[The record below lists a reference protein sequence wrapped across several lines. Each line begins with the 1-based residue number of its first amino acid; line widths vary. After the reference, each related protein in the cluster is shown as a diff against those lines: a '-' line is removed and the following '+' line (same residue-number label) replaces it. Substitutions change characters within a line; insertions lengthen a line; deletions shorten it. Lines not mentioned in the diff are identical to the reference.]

1 MKEILLVLWFA
12 RGFFKATPDPIEPH
26 GCDPEL
32 PRKDTLEAKRT
43 LWRCIMTELELIQ
56 LWNKLR
62 NQVIFSQLAPT
73 FLLIVTIALINDGL
87 ADSAL
92 EVRLATMGI
101 LLASGI
107 FGYLAQYS
115 TATEARAVLAEIRAL
130 KTKTKLSTQ
139 LVKFANWLDVIR
151 YVTPA
156 IFVGIYVFLG
166 IALLF

>member
-1 MKEILLVLWFA
+1 MN
-12 RGFFKATPDPIEPH
+12 
-26 GCDPEL
+26 EL
-32 PRKDTLEAKRT
+32 D
-43 LWRCIMTELELIQ
+43 LIQ

-62 NQVIFSQLAPT
+62 NQVIFSQFAPT

-87 ADSAL
+87 ADAAL

-115 TATEARAVLAEIRAL
+115 TATEARAVLTEIKTL
-130 KTKTKLSTQ
+130 KTKSKVSSQ
-139 LVKFANWLDVIR
+139 LMKFANWLDVIR
-151 YVTPA
+151 YVTPT
-156 IFVGIYVFLG
+156 IFVAIYVFLG

>member
-1 MKEILLVLWFA
+1 
-12 RGFFKATPDPIEPH
+12 
-26 GCDPEL
+26 
-32 PRKDTLEAKRT
+32 
-43 LWRCIMTELELIQ
+43 MTEAELIN

-62 NQVIFSQLAPT
+62 NQVIFSQLVPT

-87 ADSAL
+87 ANSAI

-115 TATEARAVLAEIRAL
+115 TATEARAVLAEIRTL
-130 KTKTKLSTQ
+130 KTKSKVSSQ
-139 LVKFANWLDVIR
+139 LLKFANWLDVIR
-151 YVTPA
+151 YVTPT
-156 IFVGIYVFLG
+156 IFVAIYVFLG

>member
-1 MKEILLVLWFA
+1 
-12 RGFFKATPDPIEPH
+12 
-26 GCDPEL
+26 
-32 PRKDTLEAKRT
+32 
-43 LWRCIMTELELIQ
+43 MTELDLIQ

-87 ADSAL
+87 ADAAL

-115 TATEARAVLAEIRAL
+115 TATEARALIAEMRTL
-130 KTKTKLSTQ
+130 KTKSKVSSQ
-139 LVKFANWLDVIR
+139 VIKFANWLDVIR
-151 YVTPA
+151 YVTPT
-156 IFVGIYVFLG
+156 IFVAIYVFLG

>member
-1 MKEILLVLWFA
+1 
-12 RGFFKATPDPIEPH
+12 
-26 GCDPEL
+26 
-32 PRKDTLEAKRT
+32 
-43 LWRCIMTELELIQ
+43 MTEAELIN

-92 EVRLATMGI
+92 EVRLATMGL

-115 TATEARAVLAEIRAL
+115 TATEARAVLAEIRTL
-130 KTKTKLSTQ
+130 KTKSKVSSQ
-139 LVKFANWLDVIR
+139 LIRFANWIDVIR
-151 YVTPA
+151 YVTPT
-156 IFVGIYVFLG
+156 IFIAIYVFLG

>member
-1 MKEILLVLWFA
+1 
-12 RGFFKATPDPIEPH
+12 
-26 GCDPEL
+26 
-32 PRKDTLEAKRT
+32 
-43 LWRCIMTELELIQ
+43 MTELEMIQ

-73 FLLIVTIALINDGL
+73 FLLIVTISLINDGL
-87 ADSAL
+87 TEAAL

-115 TATEARAVLAEIRAL
+115 TATEARALLAEIRTL
-130 KTKTKLSTQ
+130 KTKSKVSSQ
-139 LVKFANWLDVIR
+139 LIKFANWLDVIR
-151 YVTPA
+151 YVTPT

>member
-1 MKEILLVLWFA
+1 
-12 RGFFKATPDPIEPH
+12 
-26 GCDPEL
+26 
-32 PRKDTLEAKRT
+32 
-43 LWRCIMTELELIQ
+43 MTELDLIQ

-62 NQVIFSQLAPT
+62 NQMIFSQLAPT

-87 ADSAL
+87 ADAAL

-115 TATEARAVLAEIRAL
+115 TATEARALIAEMRTL
-130 KTKTKLSTQ
+130 KTKSKVSSQ
-139 LVKFANWLDVIR
+139 VIKFANWLDVIR
-151 YVTPA
+151 YVTPT
-156 IFVGIYVFLG
+156 IFVAIYVFLG

>member
-1 MKEILLVLWFA
+1 
-12 RGFFKATPDPIEPH
+12 
-26 GCDPEL
+26 
-32 PRKDTLEAKRT
+32 
-43 LWRCIMTELELIQ
+43 MTELDLIQ

-87 ADSAL
+87 AEAAL

-115 TATEARAVLAEIRAL
+115 TATEARALIAEIRTL
-130 KTKTKLSTQ
+130 KTKSKVSLQ
-139 LVKFANWLDVIR
+139 VIKFANWLDVIR
-151 YVTPA
+151 YVTPT
-156 IFVGIYVFLG
+156 IFVAIYVFLV

>member
-1 MKEILLVLWFA
+1 
-12 RGFFKATPDPIEPH
+12 
-26 GCDPEL
+26 
-32 PRKDTLEAKRT
+32 
-43 LWRCIMTELELIQ
+43 MTELDLIQ

-87 ADSAL
+87 ADAAL

-115 TATEARAVLAEIRAL
+115 TATEARALIAEIRTL
-130 KTKTKLSTQ
+130 KTKSKVSSQ
-139 LVKFANWLDVIR
+139 VIKFAKWLDVIR
-151 YVTPA
+151 YVTPT
-156 IFVGIYVFLG
+156 IFVAIYVFLG

>member
-1 MKEILLVLWFA
+1 
-12 RGFFKATPDPIEPH
+12 
-26 GCDPEL
+26 
-32 PRKDTLEAKRT
+32 
-43 LWRCIMTELELIQ
+43 MTELDLIQ

-87 ADSAL
+87 ANAAL

-115 TATEARAVLAEIRAL
+115 TATEARALIAEIRTL
-130 KTKTKLSTQ
+130 KTKSKVSSQ
-139 LVKFANWLDVIR
+139 VIKFANWLDVIR
-151 YVTPA
+151 YVTPT
-156 IFVGIYVFLG
+156 IFVAIYVFLG

>member
-1 MKEILLVLWFA
+1 MN
-12 RGFFKATPDPIEPH
+12 
-26 GCDPEL
+26 EL
-32 PRKDTLEAKRT
+32 D
-43 LWRCIMTELELIQ
+43 LIQ

-87 ADSAL
+87 ADAAL

-115 TATEARAVLAEIRAL
+115 TATEARAVLTEIKAL
-130 KTKTKLSTQ
+130 KTKSKVSSQ
-139 LVKFANWLDVIR
+139 LIKFANWLDVIR
-151 YVTPA
+151 YVTPT
-156 IFVGIYVFLG
+156 IFVAIYVFLG

>member
-1 MKEILLVLWFA
+1 MME
-12 RGFFKATPDPIEPH
+12 TP
-26 GCDPEL
+26 
-32 PRKDTLEAKRT
+32 A
-43 LWRCIMTELELIQ
+43 MTELELIQ

-87 ADSAL
+87 ANAAL

-101 LLASGI
+101 LLASGV

-115 TATEARAVLAEIRAL
+115 TATEARAVLAEIRTL
-130 KTKTKLSTQ
+130 KTKSKVSSQ
-139 LVKFANWLDVIR
+139 LIKFANWLDVIR
-151 YVTPA
+151 YVTPT
-156 IFVGIYVFLG
+156 IFVAIYVFLG

>member
-1 MKEILLVLWFA
+1 
-12 RGFFKATPDPIEPH
+12 
-26 GCDPEL
+26 
-32 PRKDTLEAKRT
+32 
-43 LWRCIMTELELIQ
+43 MTELELIQ

-73 FLLIVTIALINDGL
+73 FLLIVTIALLNDGL
-87 ADSAL
+87 SAQPL
-92 EVRLATMGI
+92 VVKLATLGI

-115 TATEARAVLAEIRAL
+115 AATEARALLSEIRTL
-130 KTKTKLSTQ
+130 KTKSKLSSQ
-139 LVKFANWLDVIR
+139 LLRFAKWLDVIR

-156 IFVGIYVFLG
+156 IFVAIYVFLC

>member
-1 MKEILLVLWFA
+1 
-12 RGFFKATPDPIEPH
+12 
-26 GCDPEL
+26 
-32 PRKDTLEAKRT
+32 
-43 LWRCIMTELELIQ
+43 MTELDLIQ

-73 FLLIVTIALINDGL
+73 LLLIVTIALINDGL
-87 ADSAL
+87 AEAAL

-115 TATEARAVLAEIRAL
+115 TATEARALIAEIRTL
-130 KTKTKLSTQ
+130 KTKSKVSLQ
-139 LVKFANWLDVIR
+139 VIKFANWLDVIR
-151 YVTPA
+151 YVTPT
-156 IFVGIYVFLG
+156 IFVAIYVFLG

>member
-1 MKEILLVLWFA
+1 
-12 RGFFKATPDPIEPH
+12 
-26 GCDPEL
+26 
-32 PRKDTLEAKRT
+32 
-43 LWRCIMTELELIQ
+43 MTELELIQ

-87 ADSAL
+87 ANAAL

-115 TATEARAVLAEIRAL
+115 TATEARALIAEIRTL
-130 KTKTKLSTQ
+130 KTKSKVSSQ
-139 LVKFANWLDVIR
+139 VIKFANWLDVIR
-151 YVTPA
+151 YVTPT
-156 IFVGIYVFLG
+156 IFVGIYVSLG

>member
-1 MKEILLVLWFA
+1 
-12 RGFFKATPDPIEPH
+12 
-26 GCDPEL
+26 
-32 PRKDTLEAKRT
+32 
-43 LWRCIMTELELIQ
+43 MTELDLIL

-87 ADSAL
+87 ADSSL

-107 FGYLAQYS
+107 LGYLAQYS
-115 TATEARAVLAEIRAL
+115 TATEARALIAEIKTL
-130 KTKTKLSTQ
+130 KTKSKVSSQ
-139 LVKFANWLDVIR
+139 LIKFANWLDVIR
-151 YVTPA
+151 YVTPS

>member
-1 MKEILLVLWFA
+1 
-12 RGFFKATPDPIEPH
+12 
-26 GCDPEL
+26 
-32 PRKDTLEAKRT
+32 
-43 LWRCIMTELELIQ
+43 MTELDLIQ

-87 ADSAL
+87 ADAAL

-101 LLASGI
+101 LLASGV

-115 TATEARAVLAEIRAL
+115 PATEARALIAEIRTL
-130 KTKTKLSTQ
+130 KTKSKVSSQ
-139 LVKFANWLDVIR
+139 VVKFANWLDVIR
-151 YVTPA
+151 YVTPT
-156 IFVGIYVFLG
+156 IFVAIYVFLG

>member
-1 MKEILLVLWFA
+1 
-12 RGFFKATPDPIEPH
+12 
-26 GCDPEL
+26 
-32 PRKDTLEAKRT
+32 
-43 LWRCIMTELELIQ
+43 MTETELIN

-87 ADSAL
+87 TDAAL

-115 TATEARAVLAEIRAL
+115 TATEARALLAEIRTL
-130 KTKTKLSTQ
+130 KTKSKVSSQ
-139 LVKFANWLDVIR
+139 LIKFANWIDVIR
-151 YVTPA
+151 YVTPT
-156 IFVGIYVFLG
+156 IFVAIYVFLG

>member
-1 MKEILLVLWFA
+1 
-12 RGFFKATPDPIEPH
+12 
-26 GCDPEL
+26 
-32 PRKDTLEAKRT
+32 
-43 LWRCIMTELELIQ
+43 MTEAELIN

-87 ADSAL
+87 ANAAI

-115 TATEARAVLAEIRAL
+115 TATEARAVLAEIRTL
-130 KTKTKLSTQ
+130 KTKSKVSSQ
-139 LVKFANWLDVIR
+139 LLKFANWLDVIR
-151 YVTPA
+151 YVTPT
-156 IFVGIYVFLG
+156 IFVAIYVFLG

>member
-1 MKEILLVLWFA
+1 
-12 RGFFKATPDPIEPH
+12 
-26 GCDPEL
+26 
-32 PRKDTLEAKRT
+32 
-43 LWRCIMTELELIQ
+43 MTELEMIQ

-87 ADSAL
+87 AEAAL

-115 TATEARAVLAEIRAL
+115 TATEARALLAEFRTL
-130 KTKTKLSTQ
+130 KTKSKVSSQ
-139 LVKFANWLDVIR
+139 LIKFANWLDVIR
-151 YVTPA
+151 YVTPT

>member
-1 MKEILLVLWFA
+1 
-12 RGFFKATPDPIEPH
+12 
-26 GCDPEL
+26 
-32 PRKDTLEAKRT
+32 
-43 LWRCIMTELELIQ
+43 MTELELIQ

-87 ADSAL
+87 ADAAV

-107 FGYLAQYS
+107 FGCLAQYS
-115 TATEARAVLAEIRAL
+115 SATEARALIAEIKTL
-130 KTKTKLSTQ
+130 KTKSKVSSQ
-139 LVKFANWLDVIR
+139 LIKFTNWLDVIR
-151 YVTPA
+151 YVTPT
-156 IFVGIYVFLG
+156 IFVAIYVFLG

>member
-1 MKEILLVLWFA
+1 
-12 RGFFKATPDPIEPH
+12 
-26 GCDPEL
+26 
-32 PRKDTLEAKRT
+32 
-43 LWRCIMTELELIQ
+43 MTELDLIQ

-87 ADSAL
+87 AEAAL

-115 TATEARAVLAEIRAL
+115 TATEARALIAEMRTL
-130 KTKTKLSTQ
+130 KTKSKVSSQ
-139 LVKFANWLDVIR
+139 VIKFANWLDVIR
-151 YVTPA
+151 YVTPT
-156 IFVGIYVFLG
+156 IFVAIYVFLG